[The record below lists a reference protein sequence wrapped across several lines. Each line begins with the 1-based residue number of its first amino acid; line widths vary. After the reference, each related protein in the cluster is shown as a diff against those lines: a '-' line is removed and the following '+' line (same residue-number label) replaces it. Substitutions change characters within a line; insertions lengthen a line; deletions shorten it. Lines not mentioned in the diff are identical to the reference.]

1 MDNLVIIHER
11 NKLLIKLFGFSSSIF
26 ILLCILTKKPLTTL
40 LIAIIAGGGISV
52 ILTLLV
58 INKLFIKHIMYM
70 VTVGIA
76 IISFLMMLTTPDI
89 TAYLMVYYSLFLV
102 SLYQKSGPIILAG
115 ISGVFCTNYFYF
127 NYKDKMFPTNGIS
140 GLSTF
145 NFFVILGTIFL
156 LIQSNFSEK
165 LRKQEEEN
173 RIKADKATEEVQSI
187 LEKVK
192 NSVNILGRFS
202 TDLKENVNVTG
213 EISKEVTS
221 IFSQITA
228 CIEAEAFSIQEVS
241 SSMEVSNNNVLEVF
255 KATQTFS
262 DYSHGTVD
270 LVDKGNVV
278 VATLAAQIHNV
289 GDTIG
294 QTVSLMNELSKETQL
309 VGEILATINSIAEQ
323 TNLLA
328 LNASIEAARA
338 GEHGRGFTVVADE
351 VRKLAEDSRKSTEK
365 ISTILGQIQH
375 RTNEVSQ
382 QITSVKTA
390 VESSGAS
397 TVKVEE
403 LFGEITQNTKSVV
416 IGFSSI
422 NEMIHKLGEASRLV
436 IGVMTTIS
444 GSTQENA
451 SSVEET
457 LSKVEEQNQRIKDI
471 VNNFNELDKLTIN
484 LENVIE

>member
-1 MDNLVIIHER
+1 MDNLNIIHER
-11 NKLLIKLFGFSSSIF
+11 NKLLIKLFGFSSAIF
-26 ILLCILTKKPLTTL
+26 ILLCILTKKPLATL
-40 LIAIIAGGGISV
+40 LIAIIAGGGISI
-52 ILTLLV
+52 ILTILV
-58 INKLFIKHIMYM
+58 ITKVFIKHIMYM

-76 IISFLMMLTTPDI
+76 IISFLMMFAIPDI

-102 SLYQKSGPIILAG
+102 SLYQKSGPIILSG
-115 ISGVFCTNYFYF
+115 ISGIFCTNYFYF

-140 GLSTF
+140 GLTTF

-192 NSVNILGRFS
+192 SSVNILGRFS

-228 CIEAEAFSIQEVS
+228 CIEKEAFSIHEAS
-241 SSMEVSNNNVLEVF
+241 SSMEASNNNVLEVF
-255 KATQTFS
+255 KATETFS
-262 DYSHGTVD
+262 NYSHATVN
-270 LVDKGNVV
+270 LVDKGNVF
-278 VATLAAQIHNV
+278 VATLAEQIHNV
-289 GDTIG
+289 GETIG
-294 QTVSLMNELSKETQL
+294 QTVSLMDELNKETQL

-338 GEHGRGFTVVADE
+338 GEHGKGFTVVADE

-375 RTNEVSQ
+375 RTNDVSQ
-382 QITSVKTA
+382 QITSVKIA

-403 LFGEITQNTKSVV
+403 VFAEITENTKSVE
-416 IGFSSI
+416 IGFGNI
-422 NEMIHKLGEASRLV
+422 NQMIHKLGEASRLV

-444 GSTQENA
+444 GSTEENA

-457 LSKVEEQNQRIKDI
+457 LSKVEEQNQRIRSI
-471 VNNFNELDKLTIN
+471 VENFNELDKLTTN
-484 LENVIE
+484 LEKVIE